1 MTAAELLRQ
10 GGGTGGQVSIS
21 AEVIRHGDAM
31 YALGLQ
37 AGITRGLYLAAQSVG
52 LDAKE
57 AILRLMMAHAAEDLP
72 ANAGEPPRA
81 KEG

>member
-1 MTAAELLRQ
+1 
-10 GGGTGGQVSIS
+10 
-21 AEVIRHGDAM
+21 M